1 MHLSP
6 LGFAAGQ
13 SKKCTNQARSTPI
26 LNPPTDFTD
35 LHRSLLLR
43 RDSHRIHRFHRS
55 LLLRRDSHRIHR
67 FHRNL
72 LLRRNSH
79 RFHGFTQ
86 MQANC
91 SVNSVNSVGV
101 FTLYKY
107 LCGSVQSVGEY
118 PLPVCSVCSVKSVG
132 ASLRLRGRSLLLKR
146 KLPQISRIYT
156 DVSKMFCVFRE
167 FCGSKYLCKSVKSVG
182 EYSLPVCSV
191 NSVNSVGG
199 FNIGALSDMLVHFLL
214 WQAAKPSGDK
224 CTPWSV
230 PPKTSS
236 AGTTVLHGD
245 RCRQQDSIGC
255 CCGTPCRL
263 R

>member
-1 MHLSP
+1 MFCVFREFCGSKYLCKSVQSVGEYP
-6 LGFAAGQ
+6 L
-13 SKKCTNQARSTPI
+13 PV
-26 LNPPTDFTD
+26 
-35 LHRSLLLR
+35 
-43 RDSHRIHRFHRS
+43 
-55 LLLRRDSHRIHR
+55 
-67 FHRNL
+67 
-72 LLRRNSH
+72 
-79 RFHGFTQ
+79 
-86 MQANC
+86 C

-146 KLPQISRIYT
+146 KLPQNSQNSQKFIVEKKLPQISRIYT
-156 DVSKMFCVFRE
+156 DASKLFCVFRE

-224 CTPWSV
+224 CTHWSV
-230 PPKTSS
+230 PPRTSS
-236 AGTTVLHGD
+236 AGTTALRAD
-245 RCRQQDSIGC
+245 RCRQQDSVGC

>member
-1 MHLSP
+1 ML
-6 LGFAAGQ
+6 
-13 SKKCTNQARSTPI
+13 K
-26 LNPPTDFTD
+26 
-35 LHRSLLLR
+35 
-43 RDSHRIHRFHRS
+43 
-55 LLLRRDSHRIHR
+55 
-67 FHRNL
+67 
-72 LLRRNSH
+72 RNSH

-132 ASLRLRGRSLLLKR
+132 ASLRLRGRSLLLRRNSHRIHGIHRSLLLRRNSHRELSGGALVEK

-236 AGTTVLHGD
+236 AGTTALRAD
-245 RCRQQDSIGC
+245 RCRQRDSIGC

>member
-1 MHLSP
+1 MSP
-6 LGFAAGQ
+6 LGFAACQ
-13 SKKCTNQARSTPI
+13 SKKCTNQARSAPI
-26 LNPPTDFTD
+26 LNPPTDFTY

-43 RDSHRIHRFHRS
+43 RNSHRIHRIHRSLLLKRNSHRIHRFHRS

-67 FHRNL
+67 FHRSL

-107 LCGSVQSVGEY
+107 LCGSMQSVGEY

-146 KLPQISRIYT
+146 KLPRNSRNTQKFIAQKKTPT
-156 DVSKMFCVFRE
+156 DFTDLHRCKQNVLCV
-167 FCGSKYLCKSVKSVG
+167 
-182 EYSLPVCSV
+182 P
-191 NSVNSVGG
+191 
-199 FNIGALSDMLVHFLL
+199 
-214 WQAAKPSGDK
+214 
-224 CTPWSV
+224 
-230 PPKTSS
+230 
-236 AGTTVLHGD
+236 
-245 RCRQQDSIGC
+245 
-255 CCGTPCRL
+255 
-263 R
+263 

>member
-1 MHLSP
+1 
-6 LGFAAGQ
+6 
-13 SKKCTNQARSTPI
+13 
-26 LNPPTDFTD
+26 
-35 LHRSLLLR
+35 
-43 RDSHRIHRFHRS
+43 
-55 LLLRRDSHRIHR
+55 
-67 FHRNL
+67 
-72 LLRRNSH
+72 
-79 RFHGFTQ
+79 

-146 KLPQISRIYT
+146 KLPQNSQNSQKFIAEKRLPRNSQNSQKFIAEKRLPQISRIYT

-191 NSVNSVGG
+191 NSVGG

-224 CTPWSV
+224 CTPLECTLI
-230 PPKTSS
+230 KTSS

-245 RCRQQDSIGC
+245 RCRQRDSIGC